1 MSGRKTL
8 AETSRRS
15 NNQGDESASTRPGSK
30 ANFASSAEAVLAA
43 LDAAADALVALPDLV
58 TPEMSAEDFAVIVP
72 AVERLEKAM
81 GSKELVD
88 EVVAHLAGMHHAGD
102 MVGSN
107 KAEQFLVRRLGLSR
121 KEAFDR
127 IRRAE
132 MTFGEPRPPRDVH
145 SGSADGAGAGS
156 GGDDAVPGHD
166 GGADGAD
173 GTDSADGRPQ
183 DEQDQQGAQD
193 RQAGQGGS
201 DGSDGSDAQ
210 SEWQR
215 REEEEQRRK
224 REEWE
229 RLQAE
234 RREAERRRA
243 AEEREKAR
251 KEAYRKRVAAEKKAV
266 IASELEELLPTARP
280 GYDQLLRE
288 ALEQADRRG
297 VEDLRDWLRH
307 RVRRANAL
315 ARDPFAGRRLRKFWI
330 GKPDAH
336 GGARIGG
343 YVPAETLALIE
354 SLVSPARRPG
364 FDFPEGVEMDDART
378 LDQRRADALHQAL
391 LHAASCDSRRRGA
404 ASVVVSFAAPDLTDL
419 SPEGAAGAGTGDG
432 DSRRGA
438 GADGADGGAEPGDSG
453 RDGGDRSDDRGGCDS
468 DAEDGARA
476 GGPEGSPNGGGGSGG
491 AGGAAAAPGVSA
503 PPGRSPAGPGPD
515 LPPDTRSLAEVT
527 ASAGRSPGGLLK
539 TYPTNTRAD
548 LDLFAV
554 LQLQAARHDIMVLH
568 NKDGNPLIAGRA
580 YRSATFIQ
588 KAALVATELVC
599 SFPGCTQRAEA
610 CDVHHIIAFFLAGR
624 TDIENLTLRCRTHH
638 TDNNDRRNANLARGW
653 AARGSDGRIGQ
664 KWPGSPE
671 IEYNETAQAQLS
683 AGARIRALNDLNAG
697 TQSDVQSN
705 DRSDDGA
712 GGEPGGGPGG
722 GPGEMTGAPPGRSG
736 AVGPSPGT
744 PTEGHADQSVRDDTT
759 ARPPGEYSAGQPS
772 GEEPTDQPA
781 AEEAELLDELR
792 AERDREAWAQA
803 EAEWTVE
810 PDGPFDA
817 HYSDGAASDAGRD
830 DDPEDGEQPH
840 LFSA

>member
-1 MSGRKTL
+1 MNDREAV
-8 AETSRRS
+8 AETSRSS
-15 NNQGDESASTRPGSK
+15 NVRGEDSASTRPGSK
-30 ANFASSAEAVLAA
+30 ANSASGAEAVAAA

-58 TPEMSAEDFAVIVP
+58 TPDMSAEDFAAIVP

-132 MTFGEPRPPRDVH
+132 MTFGEPRPPRDVP
-145 SGSADGAGAGS
+145 SGSVDGAGDGS
-156 GGDDAVPGHD
+156 GGD
-166 GGADGAD
+166 
-173 GTDSADGRPQ
+173 DGRPQ

-193 RQAGQGGS
+193 QQAGQDGS
-201 DGSDGSDAQ
+201 DGSDGSDTQ
-210 SEWQR
+210 SERQR
-215 REEEEQRRK
+215 REEEKQRK
-224 REEWE
+224 RQEEWE

-297 VEDLRDWLRH
+297 VEDLRDWVRH

-315 ARDPFAGRRLRKFWI
+315 ARDPFAARRLRKFWI

-343 YVPAETLALIE
+343 YVPGETLALIE

-364 FDFPEGVEMDDART
+364 FDFPEGVELDDART

-391 LHAASCDSRRRGA
+391 LHAASCDSRKRGA
-404 ASVVVSFAAPDLTDL
+404 ASVVVSFTASDLDDL
-419 SPEGAAGAGTGDG
+419 SPEEPAGGAGRD
-432 DSRRGA
+432 A
-438 GADGADGGAEPGDSG
+438 GSDDGGRVDGPEGGPG
-453 RDGGDRSDDRGGCDS
+453 
-468 DAEDGARA
+468 
-476 GGPEGSPNGGGGSGG
+476 GGPEGSPGGGGGGSGG
-491 AGGAAAAPGVSA
+491 GHDGSGGAAAAPGGAA
-503 PPGRSPAGPGPD
+503 PPGRSPAGPVHD
-515 LPPDTRSLAEVT
+515 LPTDTRSLADIT
-527 ASAGRSPGGLLK
+527 ASAGRSPGGPLK

-653 AARGSDGRIGQ
+653 AARGSDGRVGQ

-683 AGARIRALNDLNAG
+683 AGARIRALNAG
-697 TQSDVQSN
+697 TQSDDRSS
-705 DRSDDGA
+705 DRSDDGT
-712 GGEPGGGPGG
+712 GGEPGGRPD
-722 GPGEMTGAPPGRSG
+722 ETAGAPPGQSG

-744 PTEGHADQSVRDDTT
+744 PTEGSAGQSSGEHA
-759 ARPPGEYSAGQPS
+759 AGQPS
-772 GEEPTDQPA
+772 GEGPTDQPSG
-781 AEEAELLDELR
+781 EEEELLDELR

-803 EAEWTVE
+803 DDEWAVE
-810 PDGPFDA
+810 PDGSFDA
-817 HYSDGAASDAGRD
+817 NYSDDAAGSAGRD
-830 DDPEDGEQPH
+830 DDPEDGEQPY

>member
-1 MSGRKTL
+1 M
-8 AETSRRS
+8 
-15 NNQGDESASTRPGSK
+15 
-30 ANFASSAEAVLAA
+30 VAA
-43 LDAAADALVALPDLV
+43 LDAAADTLAALPDLV
-58 TPEMSAEDFAVIVP
+58 TPEMSAEAFAAIVP

-88 EVVAHLAGMHHAGD
+88 EVVAHLAGMHQAGD

-107 KAEQFLVRRLGLSR
+107 KTEQFLVRRLGLSR

-132 MTFGEPRPPRDVH
+132 MTFGEPRPPRDVP
-145 SGSADGAGAGS
+145 SGSADGAGDGS
-156 GGDDAVPGHD
+156 GGADGGPGHD
-166 GGADGAD
+166 GGVDG
-173 GTDSADGRPQ
+173 ADGRPQ
-183 DEQDQQGAQD
+183 DERDEQDQQGAQD
-193 RQAGQGGS
+193 QQAGQDGS
-201 DGSDGSDAQ
+201 DGSDGSDFQ
-210 SEWQR
+210 SERQC
-215 REEEEQRRK
+215 REEEEQRK
-224 REEWE
+224 RQEEWE

-234 RREAERRRA
+234 RCEAERRRA

-297 VEDLRDWLRH
+297 VEDLRDWVRH

-315 ARDPFAGRRLRKFWI
+315 ARDPFAARRLRKFWI

-391 LHAASCDSRRRGA
+391 LHAASCDSRKRGA
-404 ASVVVSFAAPDLTDL
+404 ASVVVSFASQDLADL
-419 SPEGAAGAGTGDG
+419 SPEEPAGGAGWDAGFDDG
-432 DSRRGA
+432 DR
-438 GADGADGGAEPGDSG
+438 ADGSEDGPGGA
-453 RDGGDRSDDRGGCDS
+453 
-468 DAEDGARA
+468 
-476 GGPEGSPNGGGGSGG
+476 PEGNPGGGGGGSGG
-491 AGGAAAAPGVSA
+491 GRDGSGGAAAAPGGAA
-503 PPGRSPAGPGPD
+503 PPGGSSAGPVHN
-515 LPPDTRSLAEVT
+515 LPTDTRTLADIT

-653 AARGSDGRIGQ
+653 AARGSDGRVGQ

-683 AGARIRALNDLNAG
+683 AGARIRALNAG
-697 TQSDVQSN
+697 TQADDHSTDL
-705 DRSDDGA
+705 SDDGA
-712 GGEPGGGPGG
+712 GDGPSGKPGG
-722 GPGEMTGAPPGRSG
+722 GPGEMTGAPPGQSG
-736 AVGPSPGT
+736 VAGPSPGT
-744 PTEGHADQSVRDDTT
+744 PTEGSADRAVRDNCTGG
-759 ARPPGEYSAGQPS
+759 PPGDEPAGQSAGNEPAGQPV
-772 GEEPTDQPA
+772 
-781 AEEAELLDELR
+781 AEEEELLDELC
-792 AERDREAWAQA
+792 AERDRDAWAQA
-803 EAEWTVE
+803 DDEWAVE

-817 HYSDGAASDAGRD
+817 HYSDGAVDSTGRD
-830 DDPEDGEQPH
+830 DDPEDGEQPY